1 MLDAMQIKEIAK
13 KTSES
18 ILPSLL
24 SFLEKMLTT
33 ILAHMKKA
41 PTKSSIDENM
51 LFDSIKHAKDWNKK
65 MSEEVT
71 DKKINRYCTKVLSFW
86 RIAIKKVSAKPIQ
99 TPDKMPHGT
108 KENSDTPA
116 KAKSKRE
123 SD

>member
-1 MLDAMQIKEIAK
+1 MLDAMQIKDIAK

-24 SFLEKMLTT
+24 SLFEKTLTT
-33 ILAHMKKA
+33 ILAHRKTA
-41 PTKSSIDENM
+41 PTSNRIEVKVYLER
-51 LFDSIKHAKDWNKK
+51 KRHANDWNRN
-65 MSEEVT
+65 MREQVT
-71 DKKINRYCTKVLSFW
+71 DKNMKRYCTKDLSLW